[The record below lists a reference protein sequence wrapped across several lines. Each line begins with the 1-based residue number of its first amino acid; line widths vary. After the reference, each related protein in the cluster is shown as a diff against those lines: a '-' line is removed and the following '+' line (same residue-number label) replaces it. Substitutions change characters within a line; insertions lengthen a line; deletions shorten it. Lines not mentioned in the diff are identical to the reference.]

1 MESLSLITI
10 NPYFDFEEGKVK
22 FKTNKGNTI
31 KIDFIPESLDVRG
44 NKRDY
49 TYLQESLLSPNEDA
63 TIEILVPLVVFPKG
77 YLSVDRPSLKGWQ
90 GVPDLADSYVL
101 LQGNTRWKLII
112 DVVTHLEKTWQDI
125 NNEPIEDF
133 QTKVE
138 IFYQGSKRF
147 SEVRNREDSDLNIVS
162 ELYQYVRYIKPFYL
176 QVIPEEKA
184 SDLRFIT
191 WLQVSVNSGVKRHS
205 VLDNARFAVDYFNYL
220 SKINESL
227 PEDQRQSQKSLIREA
242 ISGLSI
248 QLSRFYHYKQVLS
261 APAEIVS
268 SIEDGIVTLDIA
280 VYLLNSYNRL
290 AKQYEEAGKVLRHSL
305 KSFFDQV
312 LAQALDPN
320 TFVTKVYKRHVDATY
335 DHFIKA
341 LHPDESEDVATN
353 QEEPKDSD
361 LSGGQDALPETNTSS
376 KLSLDE
382 IVEILNERFASL
394 ADRLLAFQEPNNTL
408 IESFDDNQKPLYRF
422 SEKAIRQLYSAS
434 NKLDELLAQDA
445 SGRFV
450 NLARDRAEPTQM
462 ESSVDDAEVSEDPA
476 DSVGPADS
484 KVLAE
489 SVSIG

>member
-1 MESLSLITI
+1 MESLSLITVH
-10 NPYFDFEEGKVK
+10 PYFDFEEGKVK
-22 FKTNKGNTI
+22 FRTNKGNLI
-31 KIDFIPESLDVRG
+31 RLDLIPEPLDVRG

-77 YLSVDRPSLKGWQ
+77 YLSVDRPSLKGWK

-101 LQGNTRWKLII
+101 LQGNTRWKLIL
-112 DVVTHLEKTWQDI
+112 DVVSLLERTWQDI
-125 NNEPIEDF
+125 NNEPIGDF

-147 SEVRNREDSDLNIVS
+147 SEVRNREDSDFDTVQ
-162 ELYQYVRYIKPFYL
+162 ELYQYVRSIKPFYL

-184 SDLRFIT
+184 SDLRFVT
-191 WLQVSVNSGVKRHS
+191 WLQVSVNSGVKKHS

-220 SKINESL
+220 SNINESL

-261 APAEIVS
+261 APQKVVS

-290 AKQYEEAGKVLRHSL
+290 VKRYEEAGKVLRHSL
-305 KSFFDQV
+305 ESFFDQV

-320 TFVTKVYKRHVDATY
+320 TLVTKVYKKHVDATY
-335 DHFIKA
+335 DQHLRA
-341 LHPDESEDVATN
+341 LHPDDSEDAATN
-353 QEEPKDSD
+353 QREPKDSD
-361 LSGGQDALPETNTSS
+361 LSGGKDALPETNISS
-376 KLSLDE
+376 RESLDE

-408 IESFDDNQKPLYRF
+408 IESFDGQKPMYRF
-422 SEKAIRQLYSAS
+422 SEKTIRQLYSAS
-434 NKLDELLAQDA
+434 NKLDELLAQDT

-450 NLARDRAEPTQM
+450 NLQYVAESNPM
-462 ESSVDDAEVSEDPA
+462 ESSVDFAETSEDPA
-476 DSVGPADS
+476 DSN
-484 KVLAE
+484 VLVE